1 MRIAVMGAG
10 GVGGYF
16 GALLARA
23 GHEVTFVARG
33 AHLAAIQQH
42 GLRVESTLDGTFT
55 VPGRAVGDTTQAGP
69 QDLVLFTVKM
79 YDNAAALA
87 ATEPLLRDDTI
98 VLTLQNGIDNG
109 EQLAAAYGAP
119 RIMIGSA
126 YMEGRVKEP
135 GVVTQAGPGAAAF
148 GEMTPGIT
156 PRAQRCAARLPRSW
170 LACGSLRKYARDAVE
185 EICLYCWFRRRLRG
199 DQQ

>member
-1 MRIAVMGAG
+1 STPWRVEDLAASSASTVSAATFPLPRGRAHVKLCPLRRRSRGERAPVKLRALRPRRGREREAAIPNVPHAALVCTVCIIERGDRAMRIAVMGAG

-69 QDLVLFTVKM
+69 
-79 YDNAAALA
+79 
-87 ATEPLLRDDTI
+87 
-98 VLTLQNGIDNG
+98 
-109 EQLAAAYGAP
+109 
-119 RIMIGSA
+119 
-126 YMEGRVKEP
+126 
-135 GVVTQAGPGAAAF
+135 
-148 GEMTPGIT
+148 
-156 PRAQRCAARLPRSW
+156 
-170 LACGSLRKYARDAVE
+170 
-185 EICLYCWFRRRLRG
+185 
-199 DQQ
+199 

>member
-55 VPGRAVGDTTQAGP
+55 VPGRAVGDTAQAGP

-87 ATEPLLRDDTI
+87 ATEPLLGDDTT

-109 EQLAAAYGAP
+109 EQLAAAY
-119 RIMIGSA
+119 
-126 YMEGRVKEP
+126 V
-135 GVVTQAGPGAAAF
+135 
-148 GEMTPGIT
+148 
-156 PRAQRCAARLPRSW
+156 PRAS
-170 LACGSLRKYARDAVE
+170 
-185 EICLYCWFRRRLRG
+185 
-199 DQQ
+199 

>member
-1 MRIAVMGAG
+1 MRIAVMGTG

-16 GALLARA
+16 GGLLARA

-55 VPGRAVGDTTQAGP
+55 VPGRALADTTQVGP

-87 ATEPLLRDDTI
+87 ATQPLVAMAFEI
-98 VLTLQNGIDNG
+98 
-109 EQLAAAYGAP
+109 EQTVTCW
-119 RIMIGSA
+119 SA
-126 YMEGRVKEP
+126 TVGWS
-135 GVVTQAGPGAAAF
+135 GPTG
-148 GEMTPGIT
+148 
-156 PRAQRCAARLPRSW
+156 
-170 LACGSLRKYARDAVE
+170 
-185 EICLYCWFRRRLRG
+185 
-199 DQQ
+199 

>member
-69 QDLVLFTVKM
+69 QELVLFTVKM

-87 ATEPLLRDDTI
+87 ATEPLLR
-98 VLTLQNGIDNG
+98 
-109 EQLAAAYGAP
+109 
-119 RIMIGSA
+119 
-126 YMEGRVKEP
+126 
-135 GVVTQAGPGAAAF
+135 AGPSCSLYKTASI
-148 GEMTPGIT
+148 MVSNSLQSTV
-156 PRAQRCAARLPRSW
+156 PRVS
-170 LACGSLRKYARDAVE
+170 
-185 EICLYCWFRRRLRG
+185 
-199 DQQ
+199 